1 MSCPPRRLRRT
12 AGLRLRPVPELE
24 TCIVYT
30 PATPQLYTLNPNAW
44 LILELAPGLTL
55 EELGT
60 AYEEQTVPP
69 MTEPLAKRQLRE
81 GLEMLLSA
89 GVLEFETETEA
100 TR

>member
-1 MSCPPRRLRRT
+1 
-12 AGLRLRPVPELE
+12 
-24 TCIVYT
+24 
-30 PATPQLYTLNPNAW
+30 
-44 LILELAPGLTL
+44 
-55 EELGT
+55 
-60 AYEEQTVPP
+60 